1 MTMLPFLSSAI
12 LYKIGEIQ
20 VQFES
25 DVVRSRN
32 LASLLA
38 SELQFDKTTCIR
50 IGTAVSELTRNIIEH
65 AQGGKVKF
73 SIAVRKEASD
83 GIVIVFT
90 DKGPGIRELESIESG
105 NYRSKSGMGVGLIG
119 SRRLMDDF
127 DINSNIGM
135 GTTITAAKWLPR
147 HSIRLE
153 KSRLIEIQTAFQK
166 TIERGDSS
174 MVDTINAQ
182 NNELIFLLKQIQE
195 RNNQIET
202 INHELEETNRGVVA
216 LNRELQDN
224 ASAIER
230 AKFEAEQAN
239 KAKSEFLANMSHE
252 IRTPMNGIL
261 GMLDLVL
268 GTELNTEQYQFLK
281 MAKDSA
287 DVLLSLLNDILDFSK
302 IEAGQLELEEIDFNL
317 HEIIE
322 GVSDVVI
329 QKVEDKGLELNVL
342 IRNDVPRFLVGDPMR
357 LRQVV
362 INLVS
367 NALKFTDKGEIT
379 ILVSNNS
386 TQVPDDNPLKE
397 NELELL
403 FSVEDTGI
411 GIPAER
417 QHAIFE
423 SFSQADTSTTRK
435 FGGTGLGLTICKN
448 LVELMNGGIWVK
460 STVGKGSCFLFTSRF
475 NTSEKNKGISFGM
488 PEKIQGLSVLAVDD
502 NKTNRVILHE
512 ILKGFN
518 FVADVFETPREAL
531 QALKSNEKDKYNIII
546 TDFLMPEMNGFEFL
560 KEVRKTNPIPAIVMT
575 SVGAWGE
582 KSKFKQLD
590 HIAYLT
596 KPVKQTILFDSI
608 LALKGLT
615 EAGSG
620 KKECRKEYPNLLR
633 LQSLPSVTRILVA
646 EDNLINQRVTATLIK
661 KANIAVDV
669 VSDGEEAVQAIRNK
683 EYALVLMDV
692 QMPKMD
698 GMTATR
704 EIREKLKI
712 DKIIIVAMTANAM
725 KGDREKCLA
734 AGMNDYLSKPIKP
747 DELFSKLEYW
757 LLDQRSQIS

>member
-1 MTMLPFLSSAI
+1 MMLPFLSSAT

-38 SELQFDKTTCIR
+38 SEMQFDKTNCIR

-65 AQGGKVKF
+65 AQGGNVEF
-73 SIAVRKEASD
+73 SIAIRKEASD
-83 GIVIVFT
+83 GIVILFT
-90 DKGPGIRELESIESG
+90 DHGPGIHDLEMIESG
-105 NYRSKSGMGVGLIG
+105 NYRSKTGMGVGLMG
-119 SRRLMDDF
+119 SQRLMDDF
-127 DINSNIGM
+127 NIQSQTGI
-135 GTTITAAKWLPR
+135 GTTITTTKWLPR
-147 HSIRLE
+147 FSSRLE
-153 KSRLIEIQTAFQK
+153 KARLTEIQTAFTK

-195 RNNQIET
+195 RNNQIES

-224 ASAIER
+224 AAALEK

-268 GTELNTEQYQFLK
+268 GTELNSEQYQFLK

-302 IEAGQLELEEIDFNL
+302 IEAGQLELEEIDCNL
-317 HEIIE
+317 YEIIE

-342 IRNDVPRFLVGDPMR
+342 IKNDVPKFMVGDPMR

-367 NALKFTDKGEIT
+367 NALKFTDKGEIN
-379 ILVSNNS
+379 IIVYNNS
-386 TQVPDDNPLKE
+386 SDVPANNPL
-397 NELELL
+397 NAGELELL
-403 FSVEDTGI
+403 LSVQDSGM
-411 GIPAER
+411 GIPEER
-417 QHAIFE
+417 QQAIFE

-448 LVELMNGGIWVK
+448 LVELMNGEIWLT
-460 STVGKGSCFLFTSRF
+460 SSVGKGSTFFFTARF
-475 NTSEKNKGISFGM
+475 KISDKTKDINI
-488 PEKIQGLSVLAVDD
+488 KIPDKIHGLRVLAVDD
-502 NKTNRVILHE
+502 NKTNRVILNE
-512 ILKGFN
+512 ILKNFG
-518 FVADVFETPREAL
+518 FVADVFETAKEAL
-531 QALKSNEKDKYNIII
+531 QAIQSDEKGKYDMIIS
-546 TDFLMPEMNGFEFL
+546 DFQMPEMNGFEFL
-560 KEVRKTNPIPAIVMT
+560 KTVRKTNHIPAIVLT

-582 KSKFKQLD
+582 KDVFKQLGN
-590 HIAYLT
+590 IAYLT
-596 KPVKQTILFDSI
+596 KPVKQSVLFNSI
-608 LALKGLT
+608 VALMGGFEST
-615 EAGSG
+615 DE
-620 KKECRKEYPNLLR
+620 KKEVNQVFSNLSR
-633 LQSLPSVTRILVA
+633 LQSLPDSTRILLA
-646 EDNLINQRVTATLIK
+646 EDNFINQRVITAMIK
-661 KANIAVDV
+661 KINITVDV
-669 VSDGEEAVQAIRNK
+669 VADGDAAVQAIQNTTYR
-683 EYALVLMDV
+683 LVLMDV

-698 GMTATR
+698 GLTATR
-704 EIREKLKI
+704 EIREKLKQE
-712 DKIIIVAMTANAM
+712 KIPIVAMTANAM
-725 KGDREKCLA
+725 KGDRERCIA
-734 AGMNDYLSKPIKP
+734 AGMNDY
-747 DELFSKLEYW
+747 
-757 LLDQRSQIS
+757 QIGRAHV

>member
-1 MTMLPFLSSAI
+1 MLPFLSSAT

-38 SELQFDKTTCIR
+38 SEMQFDKTTCIR

-65 AQGGKVKF
+65 AQGGKVEF
-73 SIAVRKEASD
+73 SLAIRNEASD
-83 GIVIVFT
+83 GVVIVFT
-90 DKGPGIRELESIESG
+90 DKGPGIRDLDSIESG
-105 NYRSKSGMGVGLIG
+105 SYHSKTGMGVGLMG
-119 SRRLMDDF
+119 SQRLMDDF
-127 DINSNIGM
+127 VIQSQPGM
-135 GTTITAAKWLPR
+135 GTTITTAKWLPR
-147 HSIRLE
+147 FALRNE
-153 KSRLIEIQTAFQK
+153 KSRLSEIQAAFQK

-174 MVDTINAQ
+174 MVDTINSQ

-195 RNNQIET
+195 RNNQIEV

-224 ASAIER
+224 AAVIEK
-230 AKFEAEQAN
+230 AKLEAEQAN

-317 HEIIE
+317 HEIVE

-329 QKVEDKGLELNVL
+329 QKVEDKGLELNVF
-342 IRNDVPRFLVGDPMR
+342 IRNDVPKYLIGDPMR
-357 LRQVV
+357 LRQVI

-379 ILVSNNS
+379 ISVSNNS
-386 TQVPDDNPLKE
+386 VIVPSGNPLKNE
-397 NELELL
+397 ELELL

-411 GIPAER
+411 GIPEGR
-417 QHAIFE
+417 QQAIFE

-448 LVELMNGGIWVK
+448 LVELMNGEIFVK
-460 STVGKGSCFLFTSRF
+460 SSVGIGSNFFFTPRF
-475 NTSEKNKGISFGM
+475 KRSDKNKDIIINI
-488 PEKIQGLSVLAVDD
+488 PENIHGLNVLAVDD

-512 ILKGFN
+512 ILKSFGF
-518 FVADVFETPREAL
+518 VSDIFETAREAL
-531 QALKSNEKDKYNIII
+531 LAIQSEKKEKYSLIIS
-546 TDFLMPEMNGFEFL
+546 DFLMPEMNGFEFL
-560 KEVRKTNPIPAIVMT
+560 KEVRKTNQIPAIVLT
-575 SVGAWGE
+575 SVGAYGE
-582 KSKFKQLD
+582 KNMFNQLGN
-590 HIAYLT
+590 IAYLT
-596 KPVKQTILFDSI
+596 KPVKQSVLFDSI
-608 LALKGLT
+608 ITLMGVT
-615 EAGSG
+615 EAKIE
-620 KKECRKEYPNLLR
+620 KKDARQGYSNLSR
-633 LQSLPSVTRILVA
+633 LQSFPEGTRILLA
-646 EDNLINQRVTATLIK
+646 EDNLINQRVTTSLIK
-661 KANIAVDV
+661 KTNIAVDV
-669 VSDGEEAVQAIRNK
+669 ASDGEEAIHALQHIHYK
-683 EYALVLMDV
+683 LVLMDV

-698 GMTATR
+698 GITATR
-704 EIREKLKI
+704 HIREKLRMEDI
-712 DKIIIVAMTANAM
+712 VIIAMTANAM
-725 KGDREKCLA
+725 KGDREKCLE
-734 AGMNDYLSKPIKP
+734 AGMNDYLSKPINP
-747 DELFSKLEYW
+747 NELFSKLMNW
-757 LLDQRSQIS
+757 LL